1 MVNPV
6 MTFHYKEEE
15 IKRRKRHSY
24 YIRKVLK
31 KSKKVGKIIRTNIF
45 ESRSKMR

>member
-1 MVNPV
+1 

-15 IKRRKRHSY
+15 IKRRKRHTY
-24 YIRKVLK
+24 YFCMVLQE
-31 KSKKVGKIIRTNIF
+31 SKKVKVAKIVRSKIF